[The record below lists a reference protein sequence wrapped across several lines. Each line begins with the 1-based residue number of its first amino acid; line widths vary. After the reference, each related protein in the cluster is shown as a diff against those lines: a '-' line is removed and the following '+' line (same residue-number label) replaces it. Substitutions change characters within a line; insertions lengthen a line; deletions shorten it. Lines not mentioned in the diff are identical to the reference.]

1 MNSDHKDQPDR
12 HQLIYNRVM
21 NQTLLPPCDHYIA
34 VVLASTFLLY
44 SSFKNSISQLS
55 LIQFWQ
61 VIPLFCIVKN
71 RCVSYRLHS
80 LLHHPLYIRKRVM
93 MTEENNNN
101 YSNNKALNT
110 RKSYCTRATPDRA
123 QSKILDLDEN
133 DPIL

>member
-1 MNSDHKDQPDR
+1 
-12 HQLIYNRVM
+12 
-21 NQTLLPPCDHYIA
+21 
-34 VVLASTFLLY
+34 
-44 SSFKNSISQLS
+44 
-55 LIQFWQ
+55 
-61 VIPLFCIVKN
+61 
-71 RCVSYRLHS
+71 
-80 LLHHPLYIRKRVM
+80 M